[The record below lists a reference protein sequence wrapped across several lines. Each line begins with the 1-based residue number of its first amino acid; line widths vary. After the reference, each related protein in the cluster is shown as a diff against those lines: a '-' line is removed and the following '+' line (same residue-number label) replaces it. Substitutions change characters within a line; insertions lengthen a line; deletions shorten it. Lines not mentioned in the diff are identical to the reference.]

1 VVALQDAETGEI
13 REVDTGSERI
23 RRTFAANA
31 EARLAETGAGLARA
45 GMDVA
50 RLDAEDSVAPTLS
63 RFFERR
69 RRRR

>member
-1 VVALQDAETGEI
+1 
-13 REVDTGSERI
+13 
-23 RRTFAANA
+23 
-31 EARLAETGAGLARA
+31 
-45 GMDVA
+45 MDVA